1 MRRNRRVKVIATL
14 GPASNQPA
22 MIRKLWEAGAD
33 VFRINMSHASRED
46 LRERHYSI
54 RQLER
59 EMNHP
64 IGILCDLQGPKLRVG
79 VFADNAVTLEK
90 GASFAFDQDERQ
102 GNEKRV
108 YLPHPEIFASA
119 EVGHQLLLNDGKMR
133 MRVTGRAP
141 GRIETEVLVG
151 GQLSSRKGVS
161 LPDTVLPLSPLTEKD
176 RENLEYACNLGV
188 DWIALSFVQRAEDV
202 AEAKQLIDGRAAVM
216 SKIEKPAAVADI
228 EGILEESDAIMVAR
242 GDLGV
247 ELPLEQV
254 PGVQKRLTRL
264 ARNHGKPVVIAT
276 QMLESMISAPV
287 PTRAEVSDVA
297 TAVFE
302 GADTIMLSAESASG
316 EYPVEAVGMMSKI
329 AAEIEEDEL
338 YASIINAQ
346 RPAPDHTSSGA
357 ISAAACSIAEDAGLA
372 AIICYTSTG
381 ATAVRVARQRPRQP
395 ILVLATSKVTA
406 RRLSVVWGL
415 HCVLTEDPK
424 SVADMVTRACKHVA
438 AEGMATAG
446 DKVIVS
452 AGLPFGT
459 PGTTNMLRV
468 VKVEPHSVRAALGRL
483 PSFRSPDPQH
493 PG

>member
-1 MRRNRRVKVIATL
+1 
-14 GPASNQPA
+14 
-22 MIRKLWEAGAD
+22 
-33 VFRINMSHASRED
+33 
-46 LRERHYSI
+46 
-54 RQLER
+54 
-59 EMNHP
+59 
-64 IGILCDLQGPKLRVG
+64 
-79 VFADNAVTLEK
+79 
-90 GASFAFDQDERQ
+90 
-102 GNEKRV
+102 
-108 YLPHPEIFASA
+108 
-119 EVGHQLLLNDGKMR
+119 
-133 MRVTGRAP
+133 
-141 GRIETEVLVG
+141 VLVG
-151 GQLSSRKGVS
+151 GVLSSRKGVS

-202 AEAKQLIDGRAAVM
+202 AEAKQLIEGRAAVM

-276 QMLESMISAPV
+276 QMLESMITAPV

-316 EYPVEAVGMMSKI
+316 EFPVEAVSMMSKI

-338 YASIINAQ
+338 YSSIINAQ
-346 RPAPDHTSSGA
+346 RPGPDNTSSGA
-357 ISAAACSIAEDAGLA
+357 ISAAACSIAQDAGLA

-381 ATAVRVARQRPRQP
+381 ATALRVARQRPRQP

-459 PGTTNMLRV
+459 PGSTNMLRV
-468 VKVEPHSVRAALGRL
+468 VKVEAHSVRAALGRL
-483 PSFRSPDPQH
+483 PSFRSPDPQR
-493 PG
+493 PA

>member
-14 GPASNQPA
+14 GPASIQPA
-22 MIRKLWEAGAD
+22 MIRQLFEAGAD

-59 EMNHP
+59 DLNHP

-79 VFADNAVTLEK
+79 IFAENAVTLEK
-90 GASFAFDQDERQ
+90 GATFVFDQDERQ
-102 GNEKRV
+102 GDERRV
-108 YLPHPEIFASA
+108 FLPHPEIFAAA
-119 EVGHQLLLNDGKMR
+119 EPGHQLLLNDGKMR
-133 MRVTGRAP
+133 MRVTGREK
-141 GRIETEVLVG
+141 GCIETEVMVG
-151 GQLSSRKGVS
+151 GVLSSRKGVS

-202 AEAKQLIDGRAAVM
+202 AEAKQLIEGRAAVM

-316 EYPVEAVGMMSKI
+316 EYPVEAVSMMSKI

-338 YASIINAQ
+338 YSSIINAQ
-346 RPAPDHTSSGA
+346 RPAPDNTSSGA
-357 ISAAACSIAEDAGLA
+357 ISAAACSIAQDAGLA

-381 ATAVRVARQRPRQP
+381 ATALRVARQRPRQP

-446 DKVIVS
+446 DRVIVS

-459 PGTTNMLRV
+459 PGSTNMLRV
-468 VKVEPHSVRAALGRL
+468 VKVEAHSVRAALGRL

-493 PG
+493 PA